1 MKHYARLTIDMTPEE
16 HTYLKMASAQLG
28 ISMRKFMLLSA
39 FQMMKALEDEWLSA
53 HAEKAIEHLSATTGK
68 NQQEG
73 GGQEPLISERDI
85 SLT

>member
-39 FQMMKALEDEWLSA
+39 FQMMKNLEDEWLSKK
-53 HAEKAIEHLSATTGK
+53 AEEAIEKIASPSDK
-68 NQQEG
+68 NQLPGE
-73 GGQEPLISERDI
+73 ETAVTPRERDM